1 MAKKI
6 IYTRYAFEDILVES
20 GIEFNGYVE
29 IKNDK
34 GEMIAFSQTYRIGDE
49 DEDGNEIFEEDN

>member
-1 MAKKI
+1 MSKKI

-20 GIEFNGYVE
+20 GIEFNGHVE

-34 GEMIAFSQTYRIGDE
+34 GEIIASSNTYVIGDE
-49 DEDGNEIFEEDN
+49 DQDGEETNV